1 MYDKILHQAKMRRD
15 RQRRTVTETAAY
27 LEAVQAV
34 PGVSEKTITAVKAKL
49 ARQKEALRVTEDELH
64 TAHILAG
71 DPAQKDIESEI
82 SENEKAAASKLGRRR

>member
-1 MYDKILHQAKMRRD
+1 MYDKIIHQARMRRD
-15 RQRRTVTETAAY
+15 RQKRTVAETAAY
-27 LEAVQAV
+27 LEAVTAV

-64 TAHILAG
+64 TATVLAG
-71 DPAQKDIESEI
+71 DPAQQDIEEET